1 MRYIYSFKI
10 SSFQIIIGSFL
21 AIILLGAFLLM
32 LPISSAE
39 GVVTPFSDAL
49 FTSTSAVCVTG
60 LVVHDT
66 YRYWSLFGKT
76 CILVLIQIGGL
87 GTITLAMIVTMLS
100 GRKISLFQRS
110 VMKDAISADQIG
122 GMGHFSLFILQSTLA
137 AELLGVLLL
146 FPSFFRRFPL
156 LQSIQYSVFHSISA
170 FCNAGFVTLWESSS
184 PTPP

>member
-1 MRYIYSFKI
+1 
-10 SSFQIIIGSFL
+10 
-21 AIILLGAFLLM
+21 M

-146 FPSFFRRFPL
+146 WQRSFWEFFFSSPVSSGGFRCFRVFNILSSILYL
-156 LQSIQYSVFHSISA
+156 LSA
-170 FCNAGFVTLWESSS
+170 TQALTLWESSS
-184 PTPP
+184 LIPP

>member
-100 GRKISLFQRS
+100 GRKVSLFQRS

-137 AELLGVLLL
+137 AELSGA
-146 FPSFFRRFPL
+146 S
-156 LQSIQYSVFHSISA
+156 
-170 FCNAGFVTLWESSS
+170 GSSS
-184 PTPP
+184 SLPQFLPAVSAASEYSIFCLPFYICFLQRRL

>member
-87 GTITLAMIVTMLS
+87 GTITLAMIVTMLRRDGSFLTFYSAEYS
-100 GRKISLFQRS
+100 GSGAS
-110 VMKDAISADQIG
+110 G
-122 GMGHFSLFILQSTLA
+122 
-137 AELLGVLLL
+137 
-146 FPSFFRRFPL
+146 
-156 LQSIQYSVFHSISA
+156 
-170 FCNAGFVTLWESSS
+170 SSS
-184 PTPP
+184 SLPQFLPAVSAASEYSIFCLPFYICFLQRRL

>member
-100 GRKISLFQRS
+100 GRKISLLPQFLPAVSAASEYSIFCLPFYFCFLQRR
-110 VMKDAISADQIG
+110 
-122 GMGHFSLFILQSTLA
+122 L
-137 AELLGVLLL
+137 
-146 FPSFFRRFPL
+146 
-156 LQSIQYSVFHSISA
+156 
-170 FCNAGFVTLWESSS
+170 
-184 PTPP
+184 